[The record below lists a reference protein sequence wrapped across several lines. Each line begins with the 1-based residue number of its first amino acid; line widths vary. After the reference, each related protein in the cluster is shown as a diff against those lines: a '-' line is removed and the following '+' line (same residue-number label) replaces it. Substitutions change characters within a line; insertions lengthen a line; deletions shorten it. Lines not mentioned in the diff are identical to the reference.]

1 MIAEVGGASEEYST
15 SLSSQGI
22 QQREDT
28 RMVDH
33 QDNNPAQRDIISVI
47 KMEISVFPWTS
58 RITSADCLERLKEN
72 IFPGNLT
79 TYCKKSLI

>member
-15 SLSSQGI
+15 NLSSQGI

-47 KMEISVFPWTS
+47 KMESSVFPWTS
-58 RITSADCLERLKEN
+58 RITSASRLSGMLE
-72 IFPGNLT
+72 GNYL
-79 TYCKKSLI
+79 SW